1 MSINTAQSLKKE
13 GSQLLLEKKYEAA
26 IDKYTEALDLE
37 PTGTLLW
44 EIISNRSLAYTSS
57 RDYTN
62 GLMDA
67 NKLIDIAPRFKRS
80 YLRLAQ
86 ALLGRQEFNDALKA
100 CDDGLTIDS
109 TNQELVLLRLK
120 IESRITTQRR
130 KAEEGAQAQVVPP
143 VVPPVVDNKP
153 QNSVKNG
160 ILSQISNI

>member
-1 MSINTAQSLKKE
+1 MD
-13 GSQLLLEKKYEAA
+13 KKYEAA

-80 YLRLAQ
+80 YPRK
-86 ALLGRQEFNDALKA
+86 R
-100 CDDGLTIDS
+100 
-109 TNQELVLLRLK
+109 
-120 IESRITTQRR
+120 SRRNAFANFSSCAPGPTPT
-130 KAEEGAQAQVVPP
+130 
-143 VVPPVVDNKP
+143 
-153 QNSVKNG
+153 S
-160 ILSQISNI
+160 